1 MNLQHQEISSL
12 PYSIEL
18 KGLLGISKMP
28 NSSVKR
34 YSNLLAHE
42 NSSMKRHPTI
52 LNVSYSSVKSI
63 FNHVDHAK
71 Q

>member
-1 MNLQHQEISSL
+1 MKSTNLQHQEISSL

-18 KGLLGISKMP
+18 KGLLGVSKMP

-34 YSNLLAHE
+34 
-42 NSSMKRHPTI
+42 HPTI
-52 LNVSYSSVKSI
+52 LNVPYSSMKSI